1 VSESNDAEASLSK
14 ASVRLKVT
22 GIEVTAGHGVYPEE
36 RQLGNRFQVDV
47 ELDGDF
53 ERALASDELADTV
66 DVDSIVE
73 TVRRIS
79 RQRTVHLI
87 ESLADAI
94 VHALLEAF
102 PQIAEALVRV
112 RKLTLHRLEH
122 VEEASVEVRRSR
134 A

>member
-1 VSESNDAEASLSK
+1 MSESNDADASVTK

-22 GIEVTAGHGVYPEE
+22 GIEITAEHGVYPEE

-53 ERALASDELADTV
+53 EHALASDELADTV

-73 TVRRIS
+73 
-79 RQRTVHLI
+79 
-87 ESLADAI
+87 
-94 VHALLEAF
+94 
-102 PQIAEALVRV
+102 
-112 RKLTLHRLEH
+112 H
-122 VEEASVEVRRSR
+122 VEAATVEVRRGR